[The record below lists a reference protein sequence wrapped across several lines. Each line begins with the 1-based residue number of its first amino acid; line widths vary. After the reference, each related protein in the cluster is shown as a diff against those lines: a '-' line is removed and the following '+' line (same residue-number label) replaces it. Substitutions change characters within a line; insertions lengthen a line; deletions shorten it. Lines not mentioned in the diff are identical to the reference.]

1 MQQVKY
7 IIAATLT
14 LIPAAFNIVTA
25 DLYAAISEGETDTSI
40 IESDSI
46 MKCPRTKCISLSAAY
61 QFSGDDLQTYNRW
74 VANTVEQSRHNNSFA
89 IIIDKSAYTLY
100 LIENGK
106 LHSKYPIELGG
117 NPYDDKQRRGDQCTP
132 EGMYEVSWKRDKGQT
147 VFYRAFLLN
156 YPNFDDK
163 RNGKTGSHIE
173 IHGEGTGE
181 AGNKGGYNW
190 TLGCI
195 AMSNADIDRIFPFLQ
210 EGSPVTIVKYTNIDL
225 TALDAH
231 TPSITFGNGAAPHHP
246 AIKVAQYVSRN
257 FEDTDEFMGLHSYY
271 KTLISADSLTKYL
284 LEIITE
290 KNIVVCIGLN
300 AYNLHPEGDL
310 EYLAITDGGMDGLKS
325 QYLGYGKIQDRF
337 RLDKGQPH
345 AAINVSEAALEIA
358 KFRYSECLTDILTL
372 IED

>member
-1 MQQVKY
+1 MMVNRLILGALLLLFSSAKLKASGSSNDSTYSYPQKKCLTTMVQYNFSEEDLTKFTNWVTT
-7 IIAATLT
+7 TLDASK
-14 LIPAAFNIVTA
+14 LA
-25 DLYAAISEGETDTSI
+25 
-40 IESDSI
+40 
-46 MKCPRTKCISLSAAY
+46 SANA
-61 QFSGDDLQTYNRW
+61 
-74 VANTVEQSRHNNSFA
+74 V
-89 IIIDKSAYTLY
+89 IIDKSAYTLY

-132 EGMYEVSWKRDKGQT
+132 EGMYDVSWKRDKGQT

-181 AGNKGGYNW
+181 AGNKEGYNW

-210 EGSPVTIVKYTNIDL
+210 EGSPVTIVRYTNIDL

-271 KTLISADSLTKYL
+271 KTLISADSLTKYQ

-325 QYLGYGKIQDRF
+325 QYLGYDKIQDRF